1 MPGAER
7 DGKGNLREMSVE
19 GVAVT
24 QQHAETK
31 GQQHAETKG
40 QQHAETKGQQ
50 EAKQKSTTENLQCS
64 ENHGVSA
71 DYSEI
76 IDDLSL

>member
-1 MPGAER
+1 MPGAEH
-7 DGKGNLREMSVE
+7 DGKDNLREMSVE

-24 QQHAETK
+24 
-31 GQQHAETKG
+31 QQHAETKG

-64 ENHGVSA
+64 ENHGVGSA

>member
-1 MPGAER
+1 MHGAER

-40 QQHAETKGQQ
+40 Q
-50 EAKQKSTTENLQCS
+50 
-64 ENHGVSA
+64 
-71 DYSEI
+71 
-76 IDDLSL
+76 

>member
-40 QQHAETKGQQ
+40 QQ

-64 ENHGVSA
+64 ENHGVGSA
-71 DYSEI
+71 YYSEI

>member
-31 GQQHAETKG
+31 GQQHAD
-40 QQHAETKGQQ
+40 TKGQQ

-64 ENHGVSA
+64 ENQGVGSA

>member
-7 DGKGNLREMSVE
+7 DGKGNLREMSVG

-40 QQHAETKGQQ
+40 Q
-50 EAKQKSTTENLQCS
+50 
-64 ENHGVSA
+64 
-71 DYSEI
+71 
-76 IDDLSL
+76 

>member
-40 QQHAETKGQQ
+40 QQ

-64 ENHGVSA
+64 ENHGVGSA

-76 IDDLSL
+76 IDDLSLQAKRP

>member
-31 GQQHAETKG
+31 GQQHAD
-40 QQHAETKGQQ
+40 TKGQQ

>member
-40 QQHAETKGQQ
+40 QQ
-50 EAKQKSTTENLQCS
+50 EAKQKSTTENLQYS
-64 ENHGVSA
+64 ENHGVGSA

>member
-24 QQHAETK
+24 QQHAEQK
-31 GQQHAETKG
+31 DSNMQRQKDS
-40 QQHAETKGQQ
+40 K
-50 EAKQKSTTENLQCS
+50 KQNKRAPQKTCS
-64 ENHGVSA
+64 ALRITGSVLL
-71 DYSEI
+71 I
-76 IDDLSL
+76 IPK

>member
-31 GQQHAETKG
+31 GQQHAD
-40 QQHAETKGQQ
+40 TKGQQ

-64 ENHGVSA
+64 ENHGVGSA

>member
-40 QQHAETKGQQ
+40 QQ
-50 EAKQKSTTENLQCS
+50 EANQKSTTENLQCS
-64 ENHGVSA
+64 ENHGVGSA
-71 DYSEI
+71 DYSDI

>member
-1 MPGAER
+1 MHGAER

-40 QQHAETKGQQ
+40 QQ
-50 EAKQKSTTENLQCS
+50 EAKQKSTTENLQRS
-64 ENHGVSA
+64 ENHGVGSA
-71 DYSEI
+71 NQQ
-76 IDDLSL
+76 LFA

>member
-7 DGKGNLREMSVE
+7 DGNGNLREMSVE

-24 QQHAETK
+24 
-31 GQQHAETKG
+31 QQHAETKG

-64 ENHGVSA
+64 ENHGVGSA

>member
-40 QQHAETKGQQ
+40 QQ

-64 ENHGVSA
+64 ENHGVGSA
-71 DYSEI
+71 EYSEI

>member
-7 DGKGNLREMSVE
+7 DGKGNLREMNVE

-40 QQHAETKGQQ
+40 QQEV
-50 EAKQKSTTENLQCS
+50 KQKSTTENLQCS
-64 ENHGVSA
+64 ENHGVC
-71 DYSEI
+71 
-76 IDDLSL
+76 

>member
-40 QQHAETKGQQ
+40 QQ

-64 ENHGVSA
+64 ENHGVGSA

>member
-31 GQQHAETKG
+31 GQQHAD
-40 QQHAETKGQQ
+40 TKGQQ

-76 IDDLSL
+76 ID

>member
-31 GQQHAETKG
+31 GQQ
-40 QQHAETKGQQ
+40 

-64 ENHGVSA
+64 ENHGVC
-71 DYSEI
+71 
-76 IDDLSL
+76 

>member
-40 QQHAETKGQQ
+40 QQ

-64 ENHGVSA
+64 ENHGGC
-71 DYSEI
+71 
-76 IDDLSL
+76 

>member
-1 MPGAER
+1 MHGAER

-31 GQQHAETKG
+31 GQQHS
-40 QQHAETKGQQ
+40 ETKGQQ

-64 ENHGVSA
+64 ENHGVGSA

>member
-31 GQQHAETKG
+31 GQQ
-40 QQHAETKGQQ
+40 
-50 EAKQKSTTENLQCS
+50 EAKQKSTTENQQCS
-64 ENHGVSA
+64 ENHGVGSA

>member
-7 DGKGNLREMSVE
+7 DGKGNLREMSVV

-24 QQHAETK
+24 
-31 GQQHAETKG
+31 QQHAETKG

>member
-24 QQHAETK
+24 QQHA
-31 GQQHAETKG
+31 QTKG

-64 ENHGVSA
+64 ENHGVGSA

-76 IDDLSL
+76 IDHLSL